1 MVERKDIVVPE
12 AYVKYV
18 NAVRQDTLQKALQ
31 KNSRQF
37 RKLLRNIPKKK
48 IDYAYAEG
56 KWTIRQLMQH
66 LIDAERVFVSR
77 ALWFSRKDAAPLPG
91 FDEDTW
97 AVTSGATS
105 RKWKEMIVEFDALR
119 ESTEVFFSSLDD
131 EQLLQKGT
139 ANNNQMNVLGLGF
152 VCAGHV
158 AHHINIIN
166 ERYLGKK
173 VKSPYVEKLPT

>member
-12 AYVKYV
+12 AYLIYV
-18 NAVRQDTLQKALQ
+18 NAVTQNDLRKALQ
-31 KNSRQF
+31 KNTRQF
-37 RKLLRNIPKKK
+37 RKMLKCIPKKK

-56 KWTIRQLMQH
+56 KWTIRQLIQH

-77 ALWFSRKDAAPLPG
+77 ALWFSRKDAGPLPG
-91 FDEDTW
+91 FDENTW
-97 AVTSGATS
+97 AITSSATS
-105 RKWKEMIVEFDALR
+105 RKWKEMLIEFDALR
-119 ESTEVFFSSLDD
+119 KSTEFFFSSLDD

-139 ANNNQMNVLGLGF
+139 ANNNQMNVVGLGF

-158 AHHINIIN
+158 AHHINIVN

-173 VKSPYVEKLPT
+173 KK